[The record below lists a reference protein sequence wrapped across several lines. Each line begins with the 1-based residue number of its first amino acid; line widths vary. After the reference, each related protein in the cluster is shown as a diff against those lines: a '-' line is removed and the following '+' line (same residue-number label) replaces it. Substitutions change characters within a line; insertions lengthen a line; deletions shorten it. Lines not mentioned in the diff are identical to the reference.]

1 MAKVTTCS
9 ADDNDEIY
17 PSVYYLGDE
26 LAHVCHIALTH
37 SGDEDS
43 NNNPVSSPGSYQICW
58 RRIRNNGE
66 RGSVSTS
73 VFPLPSLSPPVEG
86 LLALLSVPPTATL
99 HVPITLTLTVRN
111 YHLCKS
117 ANVIVQL
124 DLDASDGF
132 VIAGLRSG
140 RVPILMPGAEE
151 KLTWKLIPIECG
163 YIKVPRIKVMDL
175 RRATASDGESGT
187 EGAESKGEVVKIIDV
202 WIDHR
207 TISDAVGEDSRA
219 EQCSILVLP

>member
-1 MAKVTTCS
+1 MNLLMSATSPSPIQGMRIRTTTPYQVRVVIKYVGEGIVVPVREREENVTFHHL
-9 ADDNDEIY
+9 N
-17 PSVYYLGDE
+17 
-26 LAHVCHIALTH
+26 
-37 SGDEDS
+37 
-43 NNNPVSSPGSYQICW
+43 
-58 RRIRNNGE
+58 RIRNNGE